1 MGASADHR
9 AGRVLIDRGRIA
21 DRVAT
26 LGDEIVRGVNGAGSA
41 PGGLVLVPILTGALV
56 FTADLIRHMR
66 AMLSLRLVTVS
77 SYPGATVASKG
88 ARMRGELPQDLSGK
102 HVVVVDDILDTGQ
115 TLSVVSG
122 LIREQRPA
130 SLRVCVLLRK
140 PASCRKTPFEAD
152 HVGFEIPDAFVVGY
166 GLDYDGYYRNLP
178 DIAELEFTPG
188 G

>member
-1 MGASADHR
+1 
-9 AGRVLIDRGRIA
+9 VLIDRGRIA
-21 DRVAT
+21 ERVSA
-26 LGDEIVRGVNGAGSA
+26 LGDEVVRGVNGPGAAAGE
-41 PGGLVLVPILTGALV
+41 LVLVPILTGALV

-88 ARMRGELPQDLSGK
+88 ARIRGELPVDLGGK

-115 TLSVVSG
+115 TLSVVAG
-122 LIREQRPA
+122 LIRELGPA

-140 PASCRKTPFEAD
+140 PGSCRKTPFEAE

-178 DIAELEFTPG
+178 DIAELEFVAG